1 MKMHLIVGLGNPEK
15 RYDHTRHNIGFET
28 IDALADEWHISLNQ
42 EKFKGAYGM
51 GMVEGQKVILLKP
64 LTYMNLSGE
73 SVGAFV
79 RYFNLDPKSEVLIIF
94 DDISLEPGQ
103 IRIRRKGSAGGHNG
117 IKSLIAHL
125 GTMEFARIK
134 IGVGAKP
141 EWMDL
146 ADWVL
151 GKFIGSEQKLMKEA
165 IEQSVQSARLIIK
178 GEMSQAMN
186 QYN

>member
-1 MKMHLIVGLGNPEK
+1 MYLVVGLGNPEK

-28 IDALADEWHISLNQ
+28 IDALADEWNISLNQ
-42 EKFKGAYGM
+42 EKFKGVYGT
-51 GMVEGQKVILLKP
+51 GIVEGEKVMLLKP
-64 LTYMNLSGE
+64 QTYMNLSGE

-79 RYFNLDPKSEVLIIF
+79 RYFNLDPKSELLVIF

-125 GTMEFARIK
+125 GTMDFPRIK

-141 EWMDL
+141 DFMDL

-165 IEQSVQSARLIIK
+165 IDKSVQAARLIVRD
-178 GEMSQAMN
+178 EMSQAMN
-186 QYN
+186 QFN